1 MAGARESYAERLEE
15 QAREQKAATSA
26 PEISRDLYER
36 LRVRFAWP
44 EYVLLEEVGF
54 GGDGSFLARGSRADG
69 IAIGQWHSTGYGLQG
84 FEVKA
89 TRADWLREVRTIG
102 KADAAIRFCS
112 RFWLV
117 APEGVAKPEEL
128 PGNWGWLAP
137 HGSNG
142 RRTLRV
148 RRQAPRLE
156 AAPLPPGT
164 IAHFLGVAVRRGS
177 GDTTR
182 LLREEYERGLEAGR
196 EQEARKYRPDELGR
210 LRAAVDRFEEASGV
224 KIDQYE
230 SGDVGKAVRF
240 VRNGG
245 LSRQEKK
252 IVELGATALEILQA
266 IALVQAELPER
277 PYGTKKVDV
286 RAMLQAGGI
295 EPRADGW

>member
-1 MAGARESYAERLEE
+1 MGARESYAERLEE

-54 GGDGSFLARGSRADG
+54 GGDGSFLARGSRADA

-128 PGNWGWLAP
+128 PGNWGWMAP

-156 AAPLPPGT
+156 PAPLPPGT
-164 IAHFLGVAVRRGS
+164 IAHFLGVAMRRGS

-182 LLREEYERGLEAGR
+182 RLREEYERGVQAGK
-196 EQEARKYRPDELGR
+196 EQEAHRWRPEALER
-210 LRAAVDRFEEASGV
+210 LRSVVDRFEEASGV
-224 KIDQYE
+224 KIDEYD
-230 SGDVGKAVRF
+230 GADIGKAVRF
-240 VRNGG
+240 VRGGG

-252 IVELGATALEILQA
+252 IREIGGLLLESLQA
-266 IALVQAELPER
+266 VALVAPELPDR
-277 PYGTKKVDV
+277 PYGTKTVDV

>member
-1 MAGARESYAERLEE
+1 MTSRERYAELLDE
-15 QAREQKAATSA
+15 QDRKAKAATSA

-54 GGDGSFLARGSRADG
+54 GGDGGFLGRGSRADG

-102 KADAAIRFCS
+102 KADAAIRYCS

-128 PGNWGWLAP
+128 PGNWGWMAP

-177 GDTTR
+177 GDVAR
-182 LLREEYERGLEAGR
+182 NLRAEYEKGVEAGR
-196 EQEARKYRPDELGR
+196 EQEARKYRPEALSS

-224 KIDQYE
+224 KISEYD
-230 SGDVGKAVRF
+230 GADVGKAVRF
-240 VRNGG
+240 VRGGG

-252 IVELGATALEILQA
+252 LRELGSTALEILQA
-266 IALVQAELPER
+266 IALVEGTLPER
-277 PYGTKKVDV
+277 PYSTKTVDV
-286 RAMLQAGGI
+286 RAMLEAAGLA
-295 EPRADGW
+295 PTADGY